1 MKLPVPFK
9 ILNIVGALLLG
20 LFAWVQANDI
30 DPEIYYRSSSLD
42 AALWLCFYGL
52 IAGLCA
58 LAFFKPLPKWILKV
72 AALTCLIQLGRTGWG
87 LWVNLFGDERFTLV
101 QSSMSAADPRVELT
115 REFLGA
121 LIALG
126 ALGILW
132 WEQRKFAG
140 SAPSS

>member
-9 ILNIVGALLLG
+9 ILNIVGALLFG
-20 LFAWVQANDI
+20 FFAWVQANDI
-30 DPEIYYRSSSLD
+30 GEDYHRPSRLD

-52 IAGLCA
+52 IAVLCA
-58 LAFFKPLPKWILKV
+58 LALFKPLPKWILKV

-87 LWVNLFGDERFTLV
+87 LWINLFGDERFTLI
-101 QSSMSAADPRVELT
+101 QSRMSAADPRVELT

-126 ALGILW
+126 ALGMLW

>member
-9 ILNIVGALLLG
+9 ILNIVGALLFG

-30 DPEIYYRSSSLD
+30 DPEVYYRSSSLD

-52 IAGLCA
+52 IAVLCA
-58 LAFFKPLPKWILKV
+58 LALFKPLPKWILKV
-72 AALTCLIQLGRTGWG
+72 AALTCLIQIGRTGWG
-87 LWVNLFGDERFTLV
+87 LWINLFGDERFTLI
-101 QSSMSAADPRVELT
+101 QSRMSAADPRVELT

-126 ALGILW
+126 ALGMLW